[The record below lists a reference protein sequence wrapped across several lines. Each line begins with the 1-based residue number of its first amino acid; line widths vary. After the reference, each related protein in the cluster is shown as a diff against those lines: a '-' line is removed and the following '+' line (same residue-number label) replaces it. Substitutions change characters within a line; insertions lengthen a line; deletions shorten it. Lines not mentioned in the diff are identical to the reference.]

1 MEFNCTVGHGRSCKI
16 EVICGRLVIANFKAT
31 EENVR

>member
-1 MEFNCTVGHGRSCKI
+1 MEGHVI

-31 EENVR
+31 EENVTDRDDRRVIK